1 MAVQAA
7 VMNPH
12 FIPFCFPGSVVEYE
26 IGKQYDN
33 GTVFG
38 ELDNGTGDEFRETTR
53 DLLSFIDSASS
64 NIKLALDKPVKSK
77 RKVNHRK
84 YLQKQI
90 KRCSGIISS
99 GNESPDANKRQLG
112 SPRSISPLSNQS
124 TSTQQNKPPPKREGA
139 QASLQSKSLDALF
152 GPTKELRGD
161 QVKGKKVP
169 LRNRNLPPSFF
180 TEPANTCQLG
190 PVSNATM
197 LRDLEARVESP
208 EAADLLELLGGGP
221 DYTNIL
227 QTELQPELFVT
238 GGQSRSI
245 VPVQDLT
252 SENLGL
258 YDPHQLLGGFL
269 YHDSWN
275 QAYSPKKSSNS
286 PSIPACGLSP
296 SNSSRAM
303 LPTLQTSLYHGPTDL
318 VSGLEDTS
326 LTPVAPFFPD
336 CPLPQ
341 VYDYGTSYN
350 RAGYSV
356 I

>member
-1 MAVQAA
+1 MS
-7 VMNPH
+7 PH

-26 IGKQYDN
+26 IDKQYDS
-33 GTVFG
+33 GTVLG
-38 ELDNGTGDEFRETTR
+38 ELGNGDEFRETTR

-90 KRCSGIISS
+90 KRCSGIITS
-99 GNESPDANKRQLG
+99 GNESPDTNKRQL
-112 SPRSISPLSNQS
+112 SSSTSVSPLSHQS
-124 TSTQQNKPPPKREGA
+124 TGTLQNKPPPRREGA
-139 QASLQSKSLDALF
+139 QSSLQSKSLAALF
-152 GPTKELRGD
+152 GPSKELRGD
-161 QVKGKKVP
+161 QIKGKKVP

-180 TEPANTCQLG
+180 TEPANTCQLA
-190 PVSNATM
+190 PTPSTTM
-197 LRDLEARVESP
+197 LRELQARGDSP

-221 DYTNIL
+221 DYSNIL
-227 QTELQPELFVT
+227 QAELQPELYVT
-238 GGQSRSI
+238 GGQSRSV

-252 SENLGL
+252 LENPGL

-269 YHDSWN
+269 YPDSWN
-275 QAYSPKKSSNS
+275 QAYSPKKSSNN
-286 PSIPACGLSP
+286 PSIPACGPSP
-296 SNSSRAM
+296 NNSPRAM

-326 LTPVAPFFPD
+326 LTSMAHFFPE
-336 CPLPQ
+336 CSLPQ
-341 VYDYGTSYN
+341 VYDYGAGYN
-350 RAGYSV
+350 RTSYSV